1 MGKGGEMPGK
11 QKIWRPAV
19 VVIIIIIIII
29 MLPTSLPLATKSSS
43 DMTGCTEIYTP

>member
-19 VVIIIIIIII
+19 VVIIIIII